1 MGHGRRN
8 NGKRSLM
15 ITGLLTFLFFFAIIG
30 CVLYG
35 RKLIRT
41 EKVDAVFGNP
51 ERAQGGIHWVI
62 VGSSFLLLVWLYYSW
77 DIAKSFF
84 PKSANELCQVGKVN
98 ESLLSLKYL
107 FPIDERQ
114 LKSTSV
120 IETESEN
127 LNKITIEIEK
137 SGIENQDKSNLLNF
151 VSQTKN
157 TIPLLTNEQLLN
169 NDTREQIKL
178 INKKIINLTENFKR
192 SDYPNES
199 TEQELERIEAA
210 KEEGS
215 WKASS
220 TSIENTIEIPF
231 IPKTKRGL
239 KFQAAATEL
248 NLISDEFFELK
259 NHNEQYTSALEKLK
273 KEIKDYRS
281 NLSSSKEISSSL
293 AKDILKIARRIEYA
307 SIFPPNTLDD
317 MQASIINFDNL
328 QKKEQGGLRW
338 VDLLLFPSGT
348 IISSG
353 PSCSEQGSGRWL
365 PKPSDTLNKF
375 TLMLNPNVGYK
386 QIPLIWYEMMD
397 VSKIIGFLIPDW
409 FADILPGEYPVHDE
423 QGEVKPNFKSK
434 VLSFVTG
441 DFNLFKIPIPT
452 GHIWDSFL
460 RVFLGLVAGIIVGV
474 PLGLFMGLNRFAK
487 GFFDPLIE
495 LYRPVPPLAWAPLVI
510 SVLGI
515 DNLGKVFLLF
525 MVSLSIMIISARAGA
540 SGTQLSKIHAAHSL
554 GASKWQILRHVIFP
568 NSLPEIL
575 TGIRVATGMCW
586 GTLVAAEFLAG
597 TTGVGFVENVAK
609 KYFQYEVIWITIFIM
624 GMLGLIFDITIRKII
639 DKTIPWRGKG

>member
-1 MGHGRRN
+1 
-8 NGKRSLM
+8 M
-15 ITGLLTFLFFFAIIG
+15 ITGFLTFLFFFAIVG

-51 ERAQGGIHWVI
+51 ERAKGGIHWVI

-137 SGIENQDKSNLLNF
+137 SGIKNQDKSKLLNF

-157 TIPLLTNEQLLN
+157 TIPLLTNEQLLS

-178 INKKIINLTENFKR
+178 INEKIINLTENFKR

-199 TEQELERIEAA
+199 AEQELERIEAA

-259 NHNEQYTSALEKLK
+259 NHNEQYASALEKLK
-273 KEIKDYRS
+273 KEIKDYRNS
-281 NLSSSKEISSSL
+281 LSASEEISSSL

-307 SIFPPNTLDD
+307 SIFPPNTLND
-317 MQASIINFDNL
+317 MQASIINFDNV
-328 QKKEQGGLRW
+328 QKKEQGSLRW

-409 FADILPGEYPVHDE
+409 FADILPGEYPVHNE

>member
-1 MGHGRRN
+1 
-8 NGKRSLM
+8 M
-15 ITGLLTFLFFFAIIG
+15 ITAFLTFVFFFAIVG
-30 CVLYG
+30 CILYG
-35 RKLIRT
+35 RKLIKT

-51 ERAQGGIHWVI
+51 ERAQGGTHWVI

-84 PKSANELCQVGKVN
+84 PKSANELCQVAKVD

-107 FPIDERQ
+107 FPIEERQ
-114 LKSTSV
+114 FKSTSV
-120 IETESEN
+120 IETETEN
-127 LNKITIEIEK
+127 LNKIILD
-137 SGIENQDKSNLLNF
+137 IENSNKVNDQNKNILLNF
-151 VSQTKN
+151 VSNTKG
-157 TIPLLTNEQLLN
+157 TIPLLTNNNLLE
-169 NDTREQIKL
+169 NDTKEQINL
-178 INKKIINLTENFKR
+178 IAVKINNLTEKFKTK
-192 SDYPNES
+192 DFPEES
-199 TEQELERIEAA
+199 PDDEIKRIEAA
-210 KEEGS
+210 KEEGD
-215 WKASS
+215 WGASS
-220 TSIENTIEIPF
+220 TSIDNAVEIPS
-231 IPKTKRGL
+231 IPKTKKGL
-239 KFQAAATEL
+239 KFQAAADEL
-248 NLISDEFFELK
+248 NLISDEFFELR
-259 NHNEQYTSALEKLK
+259 NHNSQYVSAIEKIKKDIKEFRSKLNDSEEITS
-273 KEIKDYRS
+273 S
-281 NLSSSKEISSSL
+281 F

-307 SIFPPNTLDD
+307 SIFPPNTLNE
-317 MQASIINFDNL
+317 MQKSIINFDKA

-338 VDLLLFPSGT
+338 VDVFLFPSGT
-348 IISSG
+348 IMSSG
-353 PSCSEQGSGRWL
+353 PSCTEQGSGRWL

-375 TLMLNPNVGYK
+375 TLMLNPNVGFK

-397 VSKIIGFLIPDW
+397 VSKVIGFILPNWI
-409 FADILPGEYPVHDE
+409 ADVLPGEYPVHDE
-423 QGEVKPNFKSK
+423 KGEIKPSFKSK

-441 DFNLFKIPIPT
+441 DFNLFKIPVPT

-460 RVFLGLVAGIIVGV
+460 RVLLGLVFGIVVGV

-554 GASKWQILRHVIFP
+554 GASRWQILRHVIFP

-597 TTGVGFVENVAK
+597 TTGIGFVENVAK

-624 GMLGLIFDITIRKII
+624 GMLGLLFDITIRKII

>member
-1 MGHGRRN
+1 
-8 NGKRSLM
+8 M
-15 ITGLLTFLFFFAIIG
+15 ITGFLTFLFFFAIIG

-127 LNKITIEIEK
+127 LDKITIEIEK
-137 SGIENQDKSNLLNF
+137 SSVKNQDKSKLLNF

-169 NDTREQIKL
+169 NETREQIKL
-178 INKKIINLTENFKR
+178 INEKIINLTENFKR

-199 TEQELERIEAA
+199 AEQELERIEAA

-273 KEIKDYRS
+273 KEIKDYRDS
-281 NLSSSKEISSSL
+281 LSASEEISSSL
-293 AKDILKIARRIEYA
+293 AKDVLKIARRIEYA
-307 SIFPPNTLDD
+307 SIFPPNTLND
-317 MQASIINFDNL
+317 MQASIINFDKV
-328 QKKEQGGLRW
+328 QKKEQGSLRW

-386 QIPLIWYEMMD
+386 QIPLIWFEMMD
-397 VSKIIGFLIPDW
+397 VSKIIGFLLPDW
-409 FADILPGEYPVHDE
+409 FADILPGEYPVHNE
-423 QGEVKPNFKSK
+423 QGEIKPNFKSK

>member
-1 MGHGRRN
+1 
-8 NGKRSLM
+8 M
-15 ITGLLTFLFFFAIIG
+15 ITGFLTFLFFFAIIG

-35 RKLIRT
+35 IKLIRT

-51 ERAQGGIHWVI
+51 ERAQGGVHWVI
-62 VGSSFLLLVWLYYSW
+62 VGTSFLLLIWLYYSW

-107 FPIDERQ
+107 FPIEERQ

-120 IETESEN
+120 IETESVN
-127 LNKITIEIEK
+127 LNKIIIEIEK
-137 SGIENQDKSNLLNF
+137 SENVKNQDKNRLFDF
-151 VSQTKN
+151 VAQTKRQ
-157 TIPLLTNEQLLN
+157 IPLLTNEKLLN
-169 NDTREQIKL
+169 NETREQIK
-178 INKKIINLTENFKR
+178 IINDKIVNLTANFKK

-199 TEQELERIEAA
+199 AEQEIERIEAA
-210 KEEGS
+210 NEEGL

-220 TSIENTIEIPF
+220 TSIENTIEIPS

-248 NLISDEFFELK
+248 NLISDEFFELR
-259 NHNEQYTSALEKLK
+259 NHNEQYSSALEKLK

-281 NLSSSKEISSSL
+281 SLGSSEEISSSL

-307 SIFPPNTLDD
+307 SIFPPNTLKE
-317 MQASIINFDNL
+317 MQASIINFDNV
-328 QKKEQGGLRW
+328 QKKEQGNLRW
-338 VDLLLFPSGT
+338 VDILLFPSGT

-409 FADILPGEYPVHDE
+409 FADILPGEYPVHNE
-423 QGEVKPNFKSK
+423 KGEIKPNFKSK
-434 VLSFVTG
+434 VLSFVSG

>member
-1 MGHGRRN
+1 
-8 NGKRSLM
+8 M
-15 ITGLLTFLFFFAIIG
+15 ITAILTFIFFFAIIG
-30 CVLYG
+30 CILYG
-35 RKLIRT
+35 RKLIKR

-51 ERAQGGIHWVI
+51 ERAKGGAHWVI

-84 PKSANELCQVGKVN
+84 PKSANELCQVAKVN
-98 ESLLSLKYL
+98 ESLMSMKYL
-107 FPIDERQ
+107 FPIEERQ

-120 IETESEN
+120 IETETNN
-127 LNKITIEIEK
+127 LNKIK
-137 SGIENQDKSNLLNF
+137 FDIENSKNLNNEDKSKLLSF
-151 VSQTKN
+151 ATETEK
-157 TIPLLTNEQLLN
+157 TIPLLTNKQLLET
-169 NDTREQIKL
+169 DTKIK
-178 INKKIINLTENFKR
+178 IEEITKRIKNLTIDFSKKNFPIESSEDEFKR
-192 SDYPNES
+192 VES
-199 TEQELERIEAA
+199 A
-210 KEEGS
+210 KKEGE
-215 WKASS
+215 WGASS
-220 TSIENTIEIPF
+220 TSLDNSVEIPF
-231 IPKTKRGL
+231 IPKTKKGL
-239 KFQAAATEL
+239 KFQAAAEEL
-248 NLISDEFFELK
+248 NIISDEFFELR
-259 NHNEQYTSALEKLK
+259 NHNPQYVYALKNIKTSIK
-273 KEIKDYRS
+273 KYRS
-281 NLSSSKEISSSL
+281 EIDPSKEIASSF

-307 SIFPPNTLDD
+307 SIFPPFTLVE
-317 MQASIINFDNL
+317 MKNAIINFDL
-328 QKKEQGGLRW
+328 AQKKEQGNLRL
-338 VDLLLFPSGT
+338 VDILLFPSGT

-353 PSCSEQGSGRWL
+353 PSCTEQGSGRWL
-365 PKPSDTLNKF
+365 PKPSDTFNKF
-375 TLMLNPNVGYK
+375 ALMLKPSVGFK

-397 VSKIIGFLIPDW
+397 VSKIIGFVLPDW
-409 FADILPGEYPVHDE
+409 IADILPGDYPVHDE
-423 QGEVKPNFKSK
+423 KGQIKPNFKSK

-441 DFNLFKIPIPT
+441 DFNLFKIPVPT

-460 RVFLGLVAGIIVGV
+460 RVFLGLIFGILVGV

-554 GASKWQILRHVIFP
+554 GASKWQILRYVIFP

-575 TGIRVATGMCW
+575 TGVRVAIGMCW

-597 TTGVGFVENVAK
+597 TTGIGFVENVAK

-624 GMLGLIFDITIRKII
+624 GMLGLLFDITLRKII

>member
-1 MGHGRRN
+1 
-8 NGKRSLM
+8 M
-15 ITGLLTFLFFFAIIG
+15 ITAFLTFLFFFAIIG
-30 CVLYG
+30 SILYG
-35 RKLIRT
+35 RKLIKT

-51 ERAQGGIHWVI
+51 ERAKGGVHWVI
-62 VGSSFLLLVWLYYSW
+62 VGTSFLLLVWLYYSW

-107 FPIDERQ
+107 FPIHERQ

-120 IETESEN
+120 IETETEN
-127 LNKITIEIEK
+127 LDSIILEIKRSDKVSNK
-137 SGIENQDKSNLLNF
+137 DKDKLINF
-151 VSQTKN
+151 VTKTKS
-157 TIPLLTNEQLLN
+157 TIPLLTNDRLLEN
-169 NDTREQIKL
+169 ETKEQIRIITEK
-178 INKKIINLTENFKR
+178 INNLTKDFVK

-199 TEQELERIEAA
+199 SEDKDKRIEASK
-210 KEEGS
+210 KEGKWS
-215 WKASS
+215 ASS
-220 TSIENTIEIPF
+220 TSIENTIEIPS

-239 KFQAAATEL
+239 KFQAAAVEL
-248 NLISDEFFELK
+248 NLISDEFFELR
-259 NHNEQYTSALEKLK
+259 NHNEQYSLELESIKN
-273 KEIKDYRS
+273 EIKDYRS
-281 NLSSSKEISSSL
+281 ELGSSEEISSSL

-307 SIFPPNTLDD
+307 SIFPPDTLKE
-317 MQASIINFDNL
+317 MQASIINFDKA

-338 VDLLLFPSGT
+338 IDILLFPSGT

-365 PKPSDTLNKF
+365 PKPSDTANKF
-375 TLMLNPNVGYK
+375 VLMLNPNVGFK

-397 VSKIIGFLIPDW
+397 VSKIVGFILPDW
-409 FADILPGEYPVHDE
+409 IADVLPGDYPVHNE
-423 QGEVKPNFKSK
+423 KGEIKPNFKSK

-441 DFNLFKIPIPT
+441 DFELFKIPIPT

-460 RVFLGLVAGIIVGV
+460 RVFLGLVAGIIIGV